1 MLNKITERKE
11 AMLSLYDYLGR
22 AAGSKLGKKVA
33 DYATI
38 RKQKYQVKNVENPA
52 YQGEIMMYTKEFLDE
67 YFKVEKIFLSKENL
81 TEINTQLT
89 EDSYKQGEQVNLPF

>member
-1 MLNKITERKE
+1 MSDKQVK
-11 AMLSLYDYLGR
+11 MLSLYDYLGR

-38 RKQKYQVKNVENPA
+38 RKQKYQVKNVENIA

-81 TEINTQLT
+81 TELNTQLT